1 MNTLTIDVCSLT
13 QSLAD
18 AARAMETGQAQAG
31 PRYSF
36 SSAQALMR
44 TLGGKRFDLIQAL
57 SGAGPITLREAARR
71 VGRDV
76 KAVHGDVHAL
86 LACGVLDKTADGK
99 IEFPY
104 DAVHVDFLLKA
115 A

>member
-1 MNTLTIDVCSLT
+1 MTTLTIDVRSLT
-13 QSLAD
+13 DSLAD
-18 AARAMETGQAQAG
+18 AARAMQTGKAIG

-36 SSAQALMR
+36 PSPQSLMR

-57 SGAGPITLREAARR
+57 SGAGPVTIREAARR
-71 VGRDV
+71 VDRDV
-76 KAVHGDVHAL
+76 KAVHSDVQAL
-86 LACGVLDKTADGK
+86 LACGVLDKTDDGK

-104 DAVHVDFLLKA
+104 DAVHVDFMLKA

>member
-1 MNTLTIDVCSLT
+1 MSTLTIDVRSLSD
-13 QSLAD
+13 SLAD
-18 AARAMETGQAQAG
+18 AAQSMKTGKAQA

-44 TLGGKRFDLIQAL
+44 TLGGKRFDLIQTL
-57 SGAGPITLREAARR
+57 GGAGAVTIREAARR
-71 VGRDV
+71 VDRDV
-76 KAVHGDVHAL
+76 KAVHGDVQVL

>member
-1 MNTLTIDVCSLT
+1 MSTLTIDVCSLT
-13 QSLAD
+13 ESLAE
-18 AARAMETGQAQAG
+18 AVRAMETGQAQG

-36 SSAQALMR
+36 SSPQSLMR
-44 TLGGKRFDLIQAL
+44 TLGGKRFDLVQAL
-57 SGAGPITLREAARR
+57 SGAGPVTIREAARR
-71 VGRDV
+71 TGRDV
-76 KAVHGDVHAL
+76 KAVHGDVQAL

>member
-1 MNTLTIDVCSLT
+1 MSTLTIDVRSL
-13 QSLAD
+13 SDGLAG
-18 AARAMETGQAQAG
+18 AVQAMETGRVRG

-36 SSAQALMR
+36 SSARALMR
-44 TLGGKRFDLIQAL
+44 TLGGKRFDLIQAMA
-57 SGAGPITLREAARR
+57 GAGAITIREAARR
-71 VGRDV
+71 VERDV
-76 KAVHGDVHAL
+76 KAVHGDVQTL
-86 LACGVLDKTADGK
+86 LACGVLDKTEDGK

>member
-1 MNTLTIDVCSLT
+1 MSTLKIDVRSLAGSLT
-13 QSLAD
+13 D
-18 AARAMETGQAQAG
+18 AVQAMETGHAQP

-57 SGAGPITLREAARR
+57 AGAGAVTIREAARR
-71 VGRDV
+71 VDRDV
-76 KAVHGDVHAL
+76 KAVHGDVQVL

>member
-1 MNTLTIDVCSLT
+1 MNTLTIDVRSLT
-13 QSLAD
+13 DSLAE
-18 AARAMETGQAQAG
+18 AALAMETGEAQGA
-31 PRYSF
+31 RYSF
-36 SSAQALMR
+36 SSPQALMR

-57 SGAGPITLREAARR
+57 SGAGPVTIREAARR

-76 KAVHGDVHAL
+76 KAVHGDVQTL
-86 LACGVLDKTADGK
+86 LACGVLDKTDDGK

-104 DAVHVDFLLKA
+104 DAVHVDFMLKA

>member
-1 MNTLTIDVCSLT
+1 MSTLTIDVANLKD
-13 QSLAD
+13 SLAD
-18 AARAMETGQAQAG
+18 AVLAMETGSARK

-36 SSAQALMR
+36 SSARALLR

-57 SGAGPITLREAARR
+57 SGAGHVTIREAARR

-76 KAVHGDVHAL
+76 KAVHSDVQAL
-86 LACGVLDKTADGK
+86 LACGVLEKTEDGK

-104 DAVHVDFLLKA
+104 DAVRVDFLLRA

>member
-1 MNTLTIDVCSLT
+1 MNTLTIDVRSLSD
-13 QSLAD
+13 SLAE
-18 AARAMETGQAQAG
+18 AARAMTSGKAQG

-36 SSAQALMR
+36 SSPQALMR

-57 SGAGPITLREAARR
+57 SGAGPVTIREAARR
-71 VGRDV
+71 VERDV
-76 KAVHGDVHAL
+76 KAVHGDVQDL
-86 LACGVLDKTADGK
+86 LACGVLDKTDDGK
-99 IEFPY
+99 IVFPY